1 MRIEVC
7 LYFFFTLMSVYI
19 FNGVNF
25 NQFMKKNKEVEAKLL
40 VLSLSFGLSYLLTNF
55 VMDFI
60 SWFFKYFS
68 L

>member
-1 MRIEVC
+1 MRIEIY
-7 LYFFFTLMSVYI
+7 LYAFFTLMSIFI

-25 NQFMKKNKEVEAKLL
+25 SAIMKKNKEIEAKLL

-60 SWFFKYFS
+60 G
-68 L
+68 

>member
-1 MRIEVC
+1 MKIEIY
-7 LYFFFTLMSVYI
+7 LYVFFTLMSVYI

-60 SWFFKYFS
+60 G
-68 L
+68 

>member
-1 MRIEVC
+1 MGVKVY
-7 LYFFFTLMSVYI
+7 LYVFFTLMAIFI

-25 NQFMKKNKEVEAKLL
+25 NGIMKKNKEIEAKLL

-60 SWFFKYFS
+60 S
-68 L
+68 